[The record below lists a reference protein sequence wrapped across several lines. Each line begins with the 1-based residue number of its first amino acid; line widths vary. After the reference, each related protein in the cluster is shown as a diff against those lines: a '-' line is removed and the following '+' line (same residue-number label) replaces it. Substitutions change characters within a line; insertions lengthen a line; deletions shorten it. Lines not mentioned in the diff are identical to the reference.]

1 MSYDV
6 VTAGGGLGGAGF
18 AKLMAARGAKVPVL
32 ERPTEF
38 RHRVRGEVLLMPWGV
53 AEARSLRKGGGPV
66 DAPGRRVVGA
76 DGQIP
81 TCPEALSLGL
91 RLAGIPGWLSHA
103 RLVCFE
109 VDGSVGGRTLAFI
122 CGPQSECSRP

>member
-38 RHRVRGEVLLMPWGV
+38 RNRVRGEVLMPWGV
-53 AEARSLRKGGGPV
+53 AEARS
-66 DAPGRRVVGA
+66 
-76 DGQIP
+76 
-81 TCPEALSLGL
+81 
-91 RLAGIPGWLSHA
+91 
-103 RLVCFE
+103 
-109 VDGSVGGRTLAFI
+109 
-122 CGPQSECSRP
+122 